1 MPEEVSFHPS
11 DAVRRWTRTLGQLRV
26 RLDRKRRRPEPQA
39 DGISESVTQEA
50 VDLCGMLLQE
60 TAAAELEVRRIAA
73 LQREERQIHKHVL
86 NKLPIACVTT
96 DASGYIR
103 TANRAAALL
112 LGVSAPALQG
122 RLLLLFAEDRAGFQ
136 DLLQSRDGGTHYA
149 TLTLRPREVR
159 PLKVQVTL
167 APDAP
172 HDATGW
178 LWFMQ
183 PHEKFPSP
191 APLDPTPSAP
201 DPSRAAPDA
210 TEPS

>member
-1 MPEEVSFHPS
+1 
-11 DAVRRWTRTLGQLRV
+11 
-26 RLDRKRRRPEPQA
+26 
-39 DGISESVTQEA
+39 VTEEA
-50 VDLCGMLLQE
+50 VDLCGMLLRE

-73 LQREERQIHKHVL
+73 HQREERLLHKHL
-86 NKLPIACVTT
+86 FNKLPIACVTT

-112 LGVSAPALQG
+112 LGVSAPALEG

-149 TLTLRPREVR
+149 TLTLRPRELR

-172 HDATGW
+172 RDATGW
-178 LWFMQ
+178 VWFIQ
-183 PHEKFPSP
+183 PHDKFPSP
-191 APLDPTPSAP
+191 GSPNLA
-201 DPSRAAPDA
+201 DA
-210 TEPS
+210 E